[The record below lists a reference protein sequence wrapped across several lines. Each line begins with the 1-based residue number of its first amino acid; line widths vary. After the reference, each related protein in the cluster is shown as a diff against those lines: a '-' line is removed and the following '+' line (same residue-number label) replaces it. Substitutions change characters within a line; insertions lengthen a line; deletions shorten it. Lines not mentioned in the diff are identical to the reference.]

1 MFRLYCFLIGYIFGC
16 FQTAY
21 VLGKIFK
28 KPDIR
33 KYGSGNLGATNA
45 NRVLGFKFGFAVFV
59 LDILKAVFGYL
70 LAKYFFKS
78 DLAGIWSGLG
88 VIAGHDFPAFLNFK
102 GGKGI
107 ACLIGLILI
116 FDWRLAFVCYFVS
129 IISILISHKISVGS
143 LLLVMS
149 VPIVFFKKSNFEILI
164 LFIGIVILSFW
175 QHRKNI
181 LRIIKKEEP
190 NFF

>member
-1 MFRLYCFLIGYIFGC
+1 MFRSYCFLIGYIFGC

-21 VLGKIFK
+21 VLGKIFE

-33 KYGSGNLGATNA
+33 KYGSGSLGATNA
-45 NRVLGFKFGFAVFV
+45 NRVLGFKFGFAVFI
-59 LDILKAVFGYL
+59 LDILKAVLGYL

-78 DLAGIWSGLG
+78 DLSGIWSGLG
-88 VIAGHDFPAFLNFK
+88 VILGHDFPVFLNFK

-116 FDWRLAFVCYFVS
+116 FDWRLAFICYFVS
-129 IISILISHKISVGS
+129 IIAILISHKISVGS

>member
-1 MFRLYCFLIGYIFGC
+1 MFRLYCLLIGYIFGC

-21 VLGKIFK
+21 VLSKIFK

-45 NRVLGFKFGFAVFV
+45 NRVLGFKFGLAVFI
-59 LDILKAVFGYL
+59 LDILKAVLGYL
-70 LAKYFFKS
+70 LARHFFKS
-78 DLAGIWSGLG
+78 NLAGIWSGLG
-88 VIAGHDFPAFLNFK
+88 VIIGHDFPAFLNFK

-107 ACLIGLILI
+107 ACLVGLILI
-116 FDWRLAFVCYFVS
+116 FNCRLAIICYLLA
-129 IISILISHKISVGS
+129 ITAILVSHKISVGS
-143 LLLVMS
+143 LLLALS
-149 VPIVFFKKSNFEILI
+149 IPIVFFKKGNSEILI
-164 LFIGIVILSFW
+164 LFIGIMVLSFW

>member
-45 NRVLGFKFGFAVFV
+45 NRVLGFKFGLAVFI
-59 LDILKAVFGYL
+59 LDILKAVLGYL
-70 LAKYFFKS
+70 FAKYFFTS
-78 DLAGIWSGLG
+78 DLAGILSGLG
-88 VIAGHDFPAFLNFK
+88 VILGHDFPVFLNFK

-116 FDWRLAFVCYFVS
+116 FDWRLAFVCYFVGL
-129 IISILISHKISVGS
+129 ITILISRKISVGS
-143 LLLVMS
+143 LLLALS
-149 VPIVFFKKSNFEILI
+149 VPIVFFRKSNLEILI
-164 LFIGIVILSFW
+164 LFVGIMILSFW